1 MIKTPSPAASPVA
14 EQANG
19 RVARRRDGEA
29 GDLNLLL
36 AWPDEQRQS
45 RWRLALAAS
54 VAFHVL
60 VFFVILQVERLIPT
74 SRQQEPPRVSITRL
88 YIPPD
93 LLTQRAPNR
102 RPPSK
107 TFDLGGLV
115 APRPDVKPLVAP
127 APGKVR
133 RLEAP
138 KQIKAPKEKAAPPPA
153 SVEAPKQTA
162 SAEPVP
168 PPPGVPDSVVKAP
181 PPPEPAPNPL
191 PAPGTQAPPSDTKP
205 RLAPPKNSLEAVLH
219 QMARQSASSGLVV
232 SDEAPAPNL
241 PSRPGQTGTQAR
253 MKSSIE
259 LKSDPQG
266 ADFRPYLANILA
278 IVRRNWFSVLPDSAR
293 MGVLRGRT
301 TIQFVV
307 NRDGS
312 IPKLVIA
319 DPSGMQPLDRAAVA
333 GLSMSNPLPPLPAE
347 FKGGY
352 VNLQFSFNYNMPSF

>member
-1 MIKTPSPAASPVA
+1 VYQRDDA
-14 EQANG
+14 E
-19 RVARRRDGEA
+19 E
-29 GDLNLLL
+29 LNLLL
-36 AWPDEQRQS
+36 TWPDERHN
-45 RWRLALAAS
+45 RRRLALAAS
-54 VAFHVL
+54 VAIHVVMFL
-60 VFFVILQVERLIPT
+60 IALKVESLIPPMPE
-74 SRQQEPPRVSITRL
+74 REPSRVSVTRL

-102 RPPSK
+102 TAPSK

-133 RLEAP
+133 RLERP
-138 KQIKAPKEKAAPPPA
+138 KQVAPVKEKPAPPPPSA
-153 SVEAPKQTA
+153 EAPKQVA
-162 SAEPVP
+162 SAEPVS
-168 PPPGVPDSVVKAP
+168 PPPGVPDAVIEAP
-181 PPPEPAPNPL
+181 PPPQPAANPL
-191 PAPGTQAPPSDTKP
+191 PAPGVQIPPAETK
-205 RLAPPKNSLEAVLH
+205 RRIAPPKNSLDDVLR
-219 QMARQSASSGLVV
+219 QMARQNASSGIVV
-232 SDEAPAPNL
+232 SDESPAPNL
-241 PSRPGQTGTQAR
+241 PARPGQSGTQAR

-266 ADFRPYLANILA
+266 ADFRPYLANILS

-333 GLSMSNPLPPLPAE
+333 GLSMSNPLPPLPAD